1 MAYTGIWQD
10 NLPWSDNENDRKVIG
25 YIFIS
30 LFVCTLLY
38 VIIELLPVPAVK
50 EQKLEVVAPRLAKLI
65 IEHQKQIQP
74 PPPPQVKQKEK
85 PKALPKKAVKP
96 KPHPRPKRVVPH
108 KTPRP
113 QPDHAAVARRQ
124 AQKHITEIQ
133 DALAGLRS
141 MNVTSSIKHHK
152 PVRHSNGNH
161 GRSSANRDNTTAIIA
176 AQADKGS
183 GGINTSRLTRATG
196 SSHLQGRRTTAV
208 TSALASEQERANRGS
223 GNDNAS
229 GLRSRPYTE
238 VSLVFDRYKSSI
250 VHLYNRALRR
260 DPTLQGKVVVEL
272 TITPSGHVTR
282 VRIVSSEIKDR
293 RLLEKL
299 KLRIKLFRF
308 KPMHVDTLIVKYPI
322 ELVPNS

>member
-38 VIIELLPVPAVK
+38 VIIEFLPVQPVK

-65 IEHQKQIQP
+65 IEHQKRLQP
-74 PPPPQVKQKEK
+74 PPPPPQIKKQEK
-85 PKALPKKAVKP
+85 PKPLPHKAEKP
-96 KPHPRPKRVVPH
+96 KPQPRPKRIEPRKTAHPH
-108 KTPRP
+108 PNR
-113 QPDHAAVARRQ
+113 AAVARRQ

-133 DALAGLRS
+133 DALASLRS
-141 MNVTSSIKHHK
+141 MNVTSSIERNR
-152 PVRHSNGNH
+152 PIRHSSGYRGH
-161 GRSSANRDNTTAIIA
+161 STSNRDNTTAIIA
-176 AQADKGS
+176 AQANKGS
-183 GGINTSRLTRATG
+183 GGINTSHLTRATG

-208 TSALASEQERANRGS
+208 TSALANEEARANGGGGS
-223 GNDNAS
+223 G
-229 GLRSRPYTE
+229 GRLRRRPSSE
-238 VSLVFDRYKSSI
+238 LQLVFDRYKSSI
-250 VHLYNRALRR
+250 MNLYIRALRR

-282 VRIVSSEIKDR
+282 VRIVSSDIHDP
-293 RLLEKL
+293 RLLEQL

-308 KPMHVDTLIVKYPI
+308 KPMKVDTLIVKYPI
-322 ELVPNS
+322 ELVPSS